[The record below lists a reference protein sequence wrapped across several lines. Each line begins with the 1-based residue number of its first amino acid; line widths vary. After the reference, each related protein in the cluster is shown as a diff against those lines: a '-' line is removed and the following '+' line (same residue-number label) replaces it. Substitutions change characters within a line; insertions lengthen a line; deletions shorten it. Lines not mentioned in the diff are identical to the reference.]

1 MHTIRSTRNAALA
14 AVVVILSVLA
24 SLLIGSAPAGA
35 ATSLADLERQ
45 VVVLHNQTRAAHG
58 LPPLT
63 VLPLFTTESREW
75 SQIMAS
81 TGQLA
86 HQTSSSGYG
95 SYVDTTCSASGLTW
109 TWCSEN
115 VAVGQPTA
123 ADVHAAWMA
132 SPGHRA
138 AILRPEATVVGVG
151 AWRDPSGQVW
161 WTARY
166 MAAPAVSPASAVTA
180 DSTQDL
186 TRYVDATYQVFTGR
200 SATSGERSY
209 WVSALQNGHP
219 RSAFIATLSTSN
231 AWLGA
236 EIDEIYQLA
245 LGRLPDATGR
255 DYWTRAVRAGTRIT
269 DLGVFVFASDEL
281 FASLGGD
288 AVRFVDTVHRRIL
301 GRPAT
306 VVEITLAT
314 TRMAGGASRSDIVSG
329 VYRSLESRLQRV
341 DGLYRDVLGR
351 SADAGGRQY
360 WAGEL
365 LAHDDVRLAAFL
377 AGSDEFFQRATR

>member
-1 MHTIRSTRNAALA
+1 MHIIRSTRNAALV
-14 AVVVILSVLA
+14 AVVVILSVVAGVLA
-24 SLLIGSAPAGA
+24 GTTPSGA
-35 ATSLADLERQ
+35 ATSTADLERQ
-45 VVVLHNQTRAAHG
+45 VVALHNQARAGHG

-63 VLPLFTTESREW
+63 VLPVFTTESREW
-75 SQIMAS
+75 SQIMAG

-95 SYVDTTCSASGLTW
+95 SYVDTTCTASGLIW

-115 VAVGQPTA
+115 VAAGQPTA
-123 ADVHAAWMA
+123 ADVQAAWMA
-132 SPGHRA
+132 SPSHRA

-151 AWRDPSGQVW
+151 AWRDASGQLW

-180 DSTQDL
+180 ESSGDL
-186 TRYVDATYQVFTGR
+186 ARYVDATYQVFAGR

-209 WVSALQNGHP
+209 WVGALQNGQP

-231 AWLGA
+231 VWLGA

-245 LGRLPDATGR
+245 LGRLPDASGR
-255 DYWTRAVRAGTRIT
+255 DYWTRAVRSGTRIT

-281 FASLGGD
+281 FASLGAD

-306 VVEITLAT
+306 LVEITLAAT
-314 TRMAGGASRSDIVSG
+314 HMAGGASRSEIVAG

-341 DGLYRDVLGR
+341 DRLYQEILGR
-351 SADAGGRQY
+351 RADAGGRQY
-360 WAGEL
+360 WADEL
-365 LAHDDVRLAAFL
+365 LAHDDVRLGAFL
-377 AGSDEFFQRATR
+377 AGSDEFFQRATS